1 MVKRTSNSSVN
12 SSTRENTKTQE
23 TGFSKLLE
31 SQKISNSHLGS
42 IANAIIDDSKK
53 ITELTAV
60 QVFSS
65 LQQKKIDKTIEEE
78 NDSLNAIEESQKELV
93 ELAKTDNERATR
105 SAAGIAAIAQSMK
118 TFKTLG
124 EKLGDIKK
132 GFSDKFGKGNLGRT
146 VLSAVNVGG
155 LLNKKIAQ
163 GDFIKQQKA
172 LGSTASDKELKGSFA
187 KSQTASKNIKAN
199 EEEIDKFKK
208 MAGGAAGALTDE
220 QMATTEKGKELLATR
235 QVHTEEYAKH
245 DKRAAFAKEETSK
258 SKKSKEVAK
267 SSLAATHETEI
278 PIKLDP
284 KPSAEVAKENIKEK
298 RNTALS
304 KESKSKEP
312 SSKIGNQQIFLLKQ
326 IVINTKPIKVA
337 GKLAGAPASD
347 GRIIAAGPIPSGE
360 SGGMLSMLSEMLSEI
375 TGSLMTTLKSTFSPK
390 NLLKFL
396 GKIALPAM
404 IIGSL
409 VNGLM
414 DGFKVFSET
423 GSISEAIVAG
433 LGGILSFLTFGLF
446 DADTL
451 KTVVKAFSGFV
462 NDYII
467 EPVQNFFTF
476 LSDSFQKYIVEPL
489 AEFLEPLVNFFKN
502 IKDQILSMV
511 ESIGIPEISFTIPVI
526 GTKVSIGPFY
536 PFKKES
542 TEESVGQALP
552 AGNSD
557 AGAGRSSSEYAATDP
572 RRLDIPQFKEGGIA
586 TETTVGKFG
595 EAGPEALIP
604 LTKLGDVLNPEVSTL
619 SPEQLEY
626 NRLRT
631 QLDFLDSARDSGGK
645 TVFEDRDPGLDAG
658 EARFRAALVKME
670 ESLKAKGIDARAEY
684 DAPEP
689 GDAPKGFVDLA
700 KYKDDE
706 PSVGDSL
713 YNKSA
718 ENAEIAGKPMSSNII
733 SAPTVNNNVKQ
744 TSISKVISNVR
755 TNESSVDRYI
765 SARAVY

>member
-1 MVKRTSNSSVN
+1 MAKRTGNSSVN

-31 SQKISNSHLGS
+31 SQKISNAHLGS
-42 IANAIIDDSKK
+42 ISDAITADSKK

-60 QVFSS
+60 QVSSS
-65 LQQKKIDKTIEEE
+65 LQQKKIDKTIIEE
-78 NDSLNAIEESQKELV
+78 NASMHSIEKSQKQLV
-93 ELAKTDNERATR
+93 ELAKIDNERAART
-105 SAAGIAAIAQSMK
+105 AAGIATMAQSMK

-124 EKLGDIKK
+124 EKLGDMKK
-132 GFSDKFGKGNLGRT
+132 GFADKFGKGNIGRT
-146 VLSAVNVGG
+146 ALSALNVGG
-155 LLNKKIAQ
+155 LLDKKIAQ
-163 GDFIKQQKA
+163 GDFVKQQKA

-199 EEEIDKFKK
+199 EEEIEKFKK
-208 MAGGAAGALTDE
+208 DAGGAAGALTDE
-220 QMATTEKGKELLATR
+220 QMATTERGKELLATR

-245 DKRAAFAKEETSK
+245 DKRAAFAREETSK

-267 SSLAATHETEI
+267 SSLANAHETEI

-284 KPSAEVAKENIKEK
+284 KPPVEVAKENIKEK

-337 GKLAGAPASD
+337 GTSTPNAAAPQPAQ
-347 GRIIAAGPIPSGE
+347 AGE
-360 SGGMLSMLSEMLSEI
+360 SGGGMLSEMLSFI
-375 TGSLMTTLKSTFSPK
+375 SDTLMTTLKSTFSLK
-390 NLLKFL
+390 NMLKFL

-423 GSISEAIVAG
+423 GSISEAIIAG

-476 LSDSFQKYIVEPL
+476 LGDSFKKYIVEPL

-526 GTKVSIGPFY
+526 DTKVSIGPFY

-542 TEESVGQALP
+542 TESTGTALP
-552 AGNSD
+552 SGNSD
-557 AGAGRSSSEYAATDP
+557 AGAGRSSSEYTATDP

-586 TETTVGKFG
+586 TEATVGKFG

-604 LTKLGDVLNPEVSTL
+604 LTELGDVLNPDVSTL

-626 NRLRT
+626 NRLRA
-631 QLDFLDSARDSGGK
+631 QLDGLDSLRDSGSK
-645 TVFEDRDPGLDAG
+645 NVIVDRDPVLDKK
-658 EARFRAALVKME
+658 EAVFRDALVKME

-713 YNKSA
+713 YTKSA

-744 TSISKVISNVR
+744 TAISKVISNVR

>member
-1 MVKRTSNSSVN
+1 MAKRTGNSSVN

-31 SQKISNSHLGS
+31 SQKISNAHLGS
-42 IANAIIDDSKK
+42 IANAIIADSKK

-60 QVFSS
+60 EVLSS
-65 LQQKKIDKTIEEE
+65 LQQKKTDKTIIEE

-93 ELAKTDNERATR
+93 RLAKIDNERAART
-105 SAAGIAAIAQSMK
+105 AASIATMAQSMK

-124 EKLGDIKK
+124 EKLGDMKK
-132 GFSDKFGKGNLGRT
+132 GFADKFGKGNIGRT
-146 VLSAVNVGG
+146 ALSALNVGG
-155 LLNKKIAQ
+155 LLDKKIAQ
-163 GDFIKQQKA
+163 GDFVKQQKL
-172 LGSTASDKELKGSFA
+172 LGSTASDKELKANFA
-187 KSQTASKNIKAN
+187 GAQKASKNINAN
-199 EEEIDKFKK
+199 EKEIEKFKK
-208 MAGGAAGALTDE
+208 DAGGAAGALTDE
-220 QMATTEKGKELLATR
+220 QMATTERGKELLATR

-267 SSLAATHETEI
+267 SSLANAHETEI

-284 KPSAEVAKENIKEK
+284 KPPVEVAKENIKDK

-304 KESKSKEP
+304 KESKSKEL

-326 IVINTKPIKVA
+326 IVINTKPIKVIPARVAAVTTVA
-337 GKLAGAPASD
+337 GQHSPAPQA
-347 GRIIAAGPIPSGE
+347 GE
-360 SGGMLSMLSEMLSEI
+360 SGGGILSEMLSFI
-375 TGSLMTTLKSTFSPK
+375 SDTLMTTLKSTFSLK
-390 NLLKFL
+390 NMLKFL

-476 LSDSFQKYIVEPL
+476 LGDSFKKYIVEPL

-526 GTKVSIGPFY
+526 DTEVSIGPFY

-542 TEESVGQALP
+542 TESTGTALP
-552 AGNSD
+552 SGNSD

-586 TETTVGKFG
+586 TEATVGKFG

-604 LTKLGDVLNPEVSTL
+604 LTELGDVLNPEVSTL

-626 NRLRT
+626 NRLRA
-631 QLDFLDSARDSGGK
+631 QLDGLDSLRDSGSK
-645 TVFEDRDPGLDAG
+645 NVYEDRDPSLDTG

-700 KYKDDE
+700 SKYKDDDE

-713 YNKSA
+713 YSKSA

-744 TSISKVISNVR
+744 TAISKVISNVR

>member
-1 MVKRTSNSSVN
+1 MAKRTGNSSVN

-31 SQKISNSHLGS
+31 SQKISNAHLGS
-42 IANAIIDDSKK
+42 IANAIIADSKK

-60 QVFSS
+60 EVLSS
-65 LQQKKIDKTIEEE
+65 LQQKKTDKTIIEE

-93 ELAKTDNERATR
+93 RLAKIDNERAART
-105 SAAGIAAIAQSMK
+105 AASIATMAQSMK

-124 EKLGDIKK
+124 EKLGDMKK
-132 GFSDKFGKGNLGRT
+132 GFADKFGKGNIGRT
-146 VLSAVNVGG
+146 ALSALNVGG
-155 LLNKKIAQ
+155 LLDKKIAQ
-163 GDFIKQQKA
+163 GDFVKQQKL
-172 LGSTASDKELKGSFA
+172 LGSTASDKELKANFA
-187 KSQTASKNIKAN
+187 GAQKASKNINAN
-199 EEEIDKFKK
+199 EKEIEKFKK
-208 MAGGAAGALTDE
+208 DAGGAAGALTDE
-220 QMATTEKGKELLATR
+220 QMATTERGKELLATR

-267 SSLAATHETEI
+267 SSLANAHETEI

-284 KPSAEVAKENIKEK
+284 KPPVEVAKENIKDK

-304 KESKSKEP
+304 KESKSKEL

-326 IVINTKPIKVA
+326 IVINTKPIKVIPARVAAVTTVA
-337 GKLAGAPASD
+337 GQHSPAPQA
-347 GRIIAAGPIPSGE
+347 GE
-360 SGGMLSMLSEMLSEI
+360 SGGGILSEMLSFI
-375 TGSLMTTLKSTFSPK
+375 SDTLMTTLKSTFSLK
-390 NLLKFL
+390 NMLKFL

-476 LSDSFQKYIVEPL
+476 LGDSFKKYIVEPL

-526 GTKVSIGPFY
+526 DTEVSIGPFY

-542 TEESVGQALP
+542 TESTGTALP
-552 AGNSD
+552 SGNSD
-557 AGAGRSSSEYAATDP
+557 AGAGRSSSKYAATDP

-586 TETTVGKFG
+586 TEATVGKFG

-604 LTKLGDVLNPEVSTL
+604 LTELGDVLNPEVSTL

-626 NRLRT
+626 NRLRA
-631 QLDFLDSARDSGGK
+631 QLDGLDSLRDSGSK
-645 TVFEDRDPGLDAG
+645 NVYEDRDPSLDTG

-700 KYKDDE
+700 SKYKDDDE

-713 YNKSA
+713 YSKSA

-744 TSISKVISNVR
+744 TAISKVISNVR

>member
-1 MVKRTSNSSVN
+1 MAKRTGNSSVN

-31 SQKISNSHLGS
+31 SQKISNAHLGS
-42 IANAIIDDSKK
+42 IANAIIADSKK

-60 QVFSS
+60 EVLSS
-65 LQQKKIDKTIEEE
+65 LQQKKTDKTIIEE

-93 ELAKTDNERATR
+93 RLAKIDNERAART
-105 SAAGIAAIAQSMK
+105 AASIATMAQSMK

-124 EKLGDIKK
+124 EKLGDMKK
-132 GFSDKFGKGNLGRT
+132 GFADKFGKGNIGRT
-146 VLSAVNVGG
+146 ALSALNVGG
-155 LLNKKIAQ
+155 LLDKKIAQ
-163 GDFIKQQKA
+163 GDFVKQQKL
-172 LGSTASDKELKGSFA
+172 LGSTASDKELKANFA
-187 KSQTASKNIKAN
+187 GAQKASKNINAN
-199 EEEIDKFKK
+199 EKEIEKFKK
-208 MAGGAAGALTDE
+208 DAGGAAGALTDE
-220 QMATTEKGKELLATR
+220 QMATTERGKELLATR

-267 SSLAATHETEI
+267 SSLANAHETEI

-284 KPSAEVAKENIKEK
+284 KPPVEVAKENIKDK

-304 KESKSKEP
+304 KESKSKEL

-326 IVINTKPIKVA
+326 IVINTKPIKVIPARVAAVTTVA
-337 GKLAGAPASD
+337 GQHSPAPQA
-347 GRIIAAGPIPSGE
+347 GE
-360 SGGMLSMLSEMLSEI
+360 SGGGILSEMLSFI
-375 TGSLMTTLKSTFSPK
+375 SDTLMTTLKSTFSLK
-390 NLLKFL
+390 NMLKFL

-476 LSDSFQKYIVEPL
+476 LGDSFKKYIVEPL

-526 GTKVSIGPFY
+526 DTEVSIGPFY

-542 TEESVGQALP
+542 TESTGTALP
-552 AGNSD
+552 SGNSD

-586 TETTVGKFG
+586 TEATVGKFG

-604 LTKLGDVLNPEVSTL
+604 LTELGDVLNPEVSTL

-626 NRLRT
+626 NRLRA
-631 QLDFLDSARDSGGK
+631 QLDGLDSLRDSGSK
-645 TVFEDRDPGLDAG
+645 NVYEDRDPSLDTG

-700 KYKDDE
+700 SKYKDDDE

-713 YNKSA
+713 YSKSA

-744 TSISKVISNVR
+744 TAIS
-755 TNESSVDRYI
+755 
-765 SARAVY
+765 

>member
-1 MVKRTSNSSVN
+1 
-12 SSTRENTKTQE
+12 
-23 TGFSKLLE
+23 
-31 SQKISNSHLGS
+31 
-42 IANAIIDDSKK
+42 
-53 ITELTAV
+53 
-60 QVFSS
+60 
-65 LQQKKIDKTIEEE
+65 
-78 NDSLNAIEESQKELV
+78 
-93 ELAKTDNERATR
+93 
-105 SAAGIAAIAQSMK
+105 MK

-124 EKLGDIKK
+124 EKLGDMKK
-132 GFSDKFGKGNLGRT
+132 GFADKFGKGNIGRT
-146 VLSAVNVGG
+146 ALSALNVGG
-155 LLNKKIAQ
+155 LLDKKIAQ
-163 GDFIKQQKA
+163 GDFVKQQKL
-172 LGSTASDKELKGSFA
+172 LGSTASDKELKANFA
-187 KSQTASKNIKAN
+187 GAQKASKNINAN
-199 EEEIDKFKK
+199 EKEIEKFKK
-208 MAGGAAGALTDE
+208 DAGGAAGALTDE
-220 QMATTEKGKELLATR
+220 QMATTERGKELLATR

-245 DKRAAFAKEETSK
+245 DKRAAFAKDDKRAAFAKEETSK

-267 SSLAATHETEI
+267 SSLANAHETEI

-284 KPSAEVAKENIKEK
+284 KPPVEVAKENIKDK

-304 KESKSKEP
+304 KESKSKEL

-326 IVINTKPIKVA
+326 IVINTKPIKVIRA
-337 GKLAGAPASD
+337 SPSTPAERARME
-347 GRIIAAGPIPSGE
+347 GRILATSSASE
-360 SGGMLSMLSEMLSEI
+360 SSGGTLSEMLSFI
-375 TGSLMTTLKSTFSPK
+375 SDTLMTTLKSTFSLK
-390 NLLKFL
+390 NMLKFL

-476 LSDSFQKYIVEPL
+476 LGDSFKKYIVEPL

-526 GTKVSIGPFY
+526 DTKVSIGPFY

-542 TEESVGQALP
+542 TESTGTALP
-552 AGNSD
+552 SGNSD

-586 TETTVGKFG
+586 TEATVGKFG

-604 LTKLGDVLNPEVSTL
+604 LTELGDVLNPEVSTL

-626 NRLRT
+626 NRLRA
-631 QLDFLDSARDSGGK
+631 QLDGLDSLRDSGSK
-645 TVFEDRDPGLDAG
+645 NVYEDRDPSLDTG

-700 KYKDDE
+700 SKYKDDDE

-713 YNKSA
+713 YSKSA

-744 TSISKVISNVR
+744 TAISKVISNVR

>member
-1 MVKRTSNSSVN
+1 MAKRTGNSSVN

-31 SQKISNSHLGS
+31 SQKISNAHLGS
-42 IANAIIDDSKK
+42 ISNAITADSKK

-60 QVFSS
+60 QVSSS
-65 LQQKKIDKTIEEE
+65 LQQKKIDKTIIEE
-78 NDSLNAIEESQKELV
+78 NASMDSIEKSQKQLV
-93 ELAKTDNERATR
+93 ELAKIDNERAART
-105 SAAGIAAIAQSMK
+105 AAGIATMAQSMK

-124 EKLGDIKK
+124 EKLGDMKK
-132 GFSDKFGKGNLGRT
+132 GFADKFGKGNFGRT
-146 VLSAVNVGG
+146 ALSALNVGG

-163 GDFIKQQKA
+163 GDFIKQQKL

-208 MAGGAAGALTDE
+208 IAGGAAGPLTDE

-258 SKKSKEVAK
+258 SKKSKEIAK
-267 SSLAATHETEI
+267 SSLANAHGTEI

-284 KPSAEVAKENIKEK
+284 KPSAEVARENIKEK

-304 KESKSKEP
+304 KES
-312 SSKIGNQQIFLLKQ
+312 SSKVGNQQIFLLKQ

-337 GKLAGAPASD
+337 GTSTPNAAAPQPAG
-347 GRIIAAGPIPSGE
+347 GGE
-360 SGGMLSMLSEMLSEI
+360 SGGGLLSVILGFL
-375 TGSLMTTLKSTFSPK
+375 GDGLVNSLKFMFSPK

-396 GKIALPAM
+396 GKIALPTM

-451 KTVVKAFSGFV
+451 KTVIKAFSGFV

-467 EPVQNFFTF
+467 EPVENFFTF
-476 LSDSFQKYIVEPL
+476 LGDSFKKYIVEPL

-511 ESIGIPEISFTIPVI
+511 ESIGIPEMSFTIPVI

-542 TEESVGQALP
+542 TESAKVESGGQAPSTEKSKHRTDTGDVFSQSSFDKEFSAADKEMSGSNLTKAP
-552 AGNSD
+552 AD
-557 AGAGRSSSEYAATDP
+557 VTKA
-572 RRLDIPQFKEGGIA
+572 KELRA
-586 TETTVGKFG
+586 Q
-595 EAGPEALIP
+595 A
-604 LTKLGDVLNPEVSTL
+604 TKLGIEPNKAEGTFEGGVLTSITDTTTGNKHQVAIDPSNQSSVDAARKMRGMNENSKL
-619 SPEQLEY
+619 NLEQQNKL
-626 NRLRT
+626 
-631 QLDFLDSARDSGGK
+631 
-645 TVFEDRDPGLDAG
+645 
-658 EARFRAALVKME
+658 
-670 ESLKAKGIDARAEY
+670 
-684 DAPEP
+684 
-689 GDAPKGFVDLA
+689 
-700 KYKDDE
+700 
-706 PSVGDSL
+706 SVGDSL
-713 YNKSA
+713 YSKSA

-765 SARAVY
+765 SGRAVY

>member
-1 MVKRTSNSSVN
+1 MAKRTGNSSVN

-31 SQKISNSHLGS
+31 SQKISNTHLGS
-42 IANAIIDDSKK
+42 IADAISADSRKLSALVAIDA
-53 ITELTAV
+53 LTA
-60 QVFSS
+60 
-65 LQQKKIDKTIEEE
+65 LEQKKVDRTIAEE
-78 NDSLNAIEESQKELV
+78 NDSLNAIEESQKQLV
-93 ELAKTDNERATR
+93 RLAKIDNERAART
-105 SAAGIAAIAQSMK
+105 AASIATMAQSMK

-124 EKLGDIKK
+124 EKLGDMKK
-132 GFSDKFGKGNLGRT
+132 GFADKFGKGNIGRT
-146 VLSAVNVGG
+146 ALSALNVGG
-155 LLNKKIAQ
+155 LLDKKIAQ
-163 GDFIKQQKA
+163 GDFVKQQKL
-172 LGSTASDKELKGSFA
+172 LGSTASDKELKANFA
-187 KSQTASKNIKAN
+187 GAQKASKNINAN
-199 EEEIDKFKK
+199 EKEIEKFKK
-208 MAGGAAGALTDE
+208 DAGGAAGALTDE
-220 QMATTEKGKELLATR
+220 QMATTERGKELLATR

-245 DKRAAFAKEETSK
+245 DKKAAFAKEETSK

-267 SSLAATHETEI
+267 SSLANAHETEI

-284 KPSAEVAKENIKEK
+284 KPPVEVAKENIKDK

-337 GKLAGAPASD
+337 GTLTPNA
-347 GRIIAAGPIPSGE
+347 AAGRLSPAPQPAQAGE
-360 SGGMLSMLSEMLSEI
+360 SGGGMLSEMLSFI
-375 TGSLMTTLKSTFSPK
+375 SDMLMTTLKSTFSLK
-390 NLLKFL
+390 NMLKFL

-451 KTVVKAFSGFV
+451 KTVIKAFSGFV

-476 LSDSFQKYIVEPL
+476 LGDSFKQYIVEPL

-526 GTKVSIGPFY
+526 DYKVSIGPFY

-542 TEESVGQALP
+542 TESTGTALP
-552 AGNSD
+552 SGNSD

-586 TETTVGKFG
+586 TEATVGKFG

-604 LTKLGDVLNPEVSTL
+604 LTELGDVLNPEVSTL

-626 NRLRT
+626 NRLRA
-631 QLDFLDSARDSGGK
+631 QLDGLDSLRDSGSK
-645 TVFEDRDPGLDAG
+645 NVYEDRDPSLDTG

-700 KYKDDE
+700 SKYKDDDE

-713 YNKSA
+713 YSKSA

-744 TSISKVISNVR
+744 TAISKVISNVR

>member
-1 MVKRTSNSSVN
+1 MAKRTGNSSVN
-12 SSTRENTKTQE
+12 SSIREGTKTQ
-23 TGFSKLLE
+23 GIGLSQLLE
-31 SQKISNSHLGS
+31 LQKITNSHLGS
-42 IANAIIDDSKK
+42 IANAIIADSKK

-60 QVFSS
+60 EVLSS
-65 LQQKKIDKTIEEE
+65 LQQKKTDKTIIEE

-93 ELAKTDNERATR
+93 RLAKTDNERAERT
-105 SAAGIAAIAQSMK
+105 AASIATMAQSMK

-124 EKLGDIKK
+124 EKLGDMKK
-132 GFSDKFGKGNLGRT
+132 GFADKFGKGNIGRT
-146 VLSAVNVGG
+146 ALSALNVGG
-155 LLNKKIAQ
+155 LLDKKIAQ
-163 GDFIKQQKA
+163 GDFVKQQKL
-172 LGSTASDKELKGSFA
+172 LGSTASDKELKANFA
-187 KSQTASKNIKAN
+187 GAQKASKNINAN
-199 EEEIDKFKK
+199 EKEIEKFKK
-208 MAGGAAGALTDE
+208 DVGGAAGALTDE
-220 QMATTEKGKELLATR
+220 QMATTERGKELLATR

-267 SSLAATHETEI
+267 SSLANAHETEI

-284 KPSAEVAKENIKEK
+284 KPPVEVAKENIKDK

-326 IVINTKPIKVA
+326 IVTNTKPIKVTGTSTPNA
-337 GKLAGAPASD
+337 
-347 GRIIAAGPIPSGE
+347 AAGRLSPAPQPSE
-360 SGGMLSMLSEMLSEI
+360 SGGGMLSEILSFISDM
-375 TGSLMTTLKSTFSPK
+375 LMTTLKSTFSLK
-390 NLLKFL
+390 NMLKFL

-451 KTVVKAFSGFV
+451 KTVIKAFSGFV

-476 LSDSFQKYIVEPL
+476 LGDSFKKYIVEPL

-511 ESIGIPEISFTIPVI
+511 ESIGIPEMSFTIPVI

-542 TEESVGQALP
+542 TESTGTALP
-552 AGNSD
+552 SGNSD

-586 TETTVGKFG
+586 TEATVGNFG

-626 NRLRT
+626 NRLRA
-631 QLDFLDSARDSGGK
+631 QLDGLDSLRDSGSK
-645 TVFEDRDPGLDAG
+645 NVYEDRDPSLDTG

-700 KYKDDE
+700 SKYKDDDE

-713 YNKSA
+713 YSKSA

-744 TSISKVISNVR
+744 TAISKVISNVR

>member
-1 MVKRTSNSSVN
+1 MAKRTGNSSVN

-65 LQQKKIDKTIEEE
+65 LQQKKIDKTIAEE

-93 ELAKTDNERATR
+93 KLAKIDNERAART
-105 SAAGIAAIAQSMK
+105 AAGIATMAQSMK
-118 TFKTLG
+118 PFKTLG
-124 EKLGDIKK
+124 EKLGDMKK
-132 GFSDKFGKGNLGRT
+132 GFADKFGKGNIGRT
-146 VLSAVNVGG
+146 ALSAVNVGG

-163 GDFIKQQKA
+163 GDFIKQQKL
-172 LGSTASDKELKGSFA
+172 LGSTASDKELKANFA
-187 KSQTASKNIKAN
+187 GAQKASKNIDAN
-199 EEEIDKFKK
+199 EKEIEKFKK
-208 MAGGAAGALTDE
+208 DAGGAAGALTDE
-220 QMATTEKGKELLATR
+220 QMATQERGKELLATR

-245 DKRAAFAKEETSK
+245 DKRAAFVKEETSK

-267 SSLAATHETEI
+267 SSLANAHETEI

-284 KPSAEVAKENIKEK
+284 PPPAEVAKENIKEK

-337 GKLAGAPASD
+337 GTSTPNAAAPQA
-347 GRIIAAGPIPSGE
+347 GE
-360 SGGMLSMLSEMLSEI
+360 SGGGMLSEI
-375 TGSLMTTLKSTFSPK
+375 LSFISDTLMTTLKSTFSLK
-390 NLLKFL
+390 NMLKFL

-476 LSDSFQKYIVEPL
+476 LGDSFKKYIVEPL

-526 GTKVSIGPFY
+526 DTKVSIGPFY

-542 TEESVGQALP
+542 TESTESTGTALP
-552 AGNSD
+552 SGNSD

-586 TETTVGKFG
+586 TEATVGKFG

-604 LTKLGDVLNPEVSTL
+604 LTELGDVLNPEVSTL
-619 SPEQLEY
+619 SPEQLKY

-631 QLDFLDSARDSGGK
+631 QLDGLDALRDASGKGGN
-645 TVFEDRDPGLDAG
+645 VYEDRDPSLDAG

-700 KYKDDE
+700 SKYKDDDE

-713 YNKSA
+713 YSKSA

-744 TSISKVISNVR
+744 TAISKVISNVR